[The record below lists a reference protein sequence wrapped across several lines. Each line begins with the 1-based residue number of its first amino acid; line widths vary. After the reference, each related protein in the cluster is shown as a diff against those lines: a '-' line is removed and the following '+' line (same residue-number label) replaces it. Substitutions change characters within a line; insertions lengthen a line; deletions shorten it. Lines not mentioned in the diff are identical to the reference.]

1 VKIIQSKSSM
11 LFRKTRRIHVFQ
23 SLVWN
28 CSCFFPW
35 GLARTCQLRREGE
48 AAVFVYHLDEA
59 TRYNDGTNGTNIDGK
74 CLWHKVTDL
83 TDVIKSGKSNV
94 TNIWLW
100 WKLWK
105 RWSMFCTL
113 KVKLNK
119 LYCLTAKFYKHI
131 S

>member
-1 VKIIQSKSSM
+1 
-11 LFRKTRRIHVFQ
+11 LFRKIKRIHVFH

-28 CSCFFPW
+28 CSSFFPW
-35 GLARTCQLRREGE
+35 GLARTCQLQRGRRSSSCC
-48 AAVFVYHLDEA
+48 LSSWWSL

-74 CLWHKVTDL
+74 CLWHKVTGL

-94 TNIWLW
+94 IDIWLW

-113 KVKLNK
+113 
-119 LYCLTAKFYKHI
+119 
-131 S
+131 